1 MFLFD
6 KTWYIGYHIHK
17 ENDMGLDNMWMKDKD
32 VPGVIEGEFK
42 ICGGIF
48 SGNGNDSFRGKVY
61 NRFVE
66 DVTGISLYGY
76 TPDTNEISNE
86 VVRDMADGL
95 EATEWRDSYIEN
107 YDIEEQEFKDL
118 VRMFRLHADAGH
130 YLVAWY

>member
-1 MFLFD
+1 
-6 KTWYIGYHIHK
+6 
-17 ENDMGLDNMWMKDKD
+17 MGLDNFWKKSKDEA
-32 VPGVIEGEFK
+32 GVIEGEFK
-42 ICGGIF
+42 ICGGMF
-48 SGNGNDSFRGKVY
+48 SGSGNDSFRGKVY

>member
-1 MFLFD
+1 
-6 KTWYIGYHIHK
+6 
-17 ENDMGLDNMWMKDKD
+17 MGLDNIWMKSKD
-32 VPGVIEGEFK
+32 ERGVVEGEFK

-61 NRFVE
+61 AQLVE
-66 DVTGISLYGY
+66 DITGISLYGY
-76 TPDTNEISNE
+76 TPDDYEITNE

>member
-1 MFLFD
+1 
-6 KTWYIGYHIHK
+6 
-17 ENDMGLDNMWMKDKD
+17 MGLDNIWMKSKD
-32 VPGVIEGEFK
+32 EHGVIEGEFK
-42 ICGGIF
+42 VCGGIF

-76 TPDTNEISNE
+76 PPDTNEISNE
-86 VVRDMADGL
+86 VVRDMAEGL

-130 YLVAWY
+130 YLIAWY